1 MIVKTRCAAVMG
13 LEATIVSIE
22 VSITKGVMF
31 HLTGLADTAVKE
43 SKDRI
48 MAALTNNGFRLPPS
62 DITINMAPADIRKE
76 GSGYDLSLA
85 VALLAAIGKI
95 TREDLDEWMLIGELG
110 LDGRLQPIKGTLP
123 IAIKARAKKMKGM
136 SVPAQIINDA
146 AVVNN
151 LNV

>member
-85 VALLAAIGKI
+85 VALRAAIGKI

-136 SVPAQIINDA
+136 KRA
-146 AVVNN
+146 
-151 LNV
+151 